1 MKEILSRNW
10 GLKLIS
16 LLCAF
21 FVWLAV
27 VNVANPVQT
36 KTREVP
42 VNVINGDIL
51 ERSNLTYEIV
61 GKKTAV
67 ISFQVKTKDNYKI
80 KPSDFRAYAD
90 LSDMYDVTGAIPIK
104 VEVVNNED
112 LIKDVAVKS
121 PEVLR
126 IQTEALQ
133 TKRFKLVAKTA
144 GAPADGYVPGDAV
157 ITPDTVDI
165 KGAASIIGHI
175 TSVGIVIG
183 VDGADSDV
191 SGTGKP
197 VFLDAN
203 GNELNI
209 GDSVRV
215 LGGDISYS
223 LQILKVKPLPLD
235 FVVTG
240 EVADGYR
247 YTGPESSLKEV
258 PVAGLKSALAALNTF
273 TIQSPELNITGATKD
288 KVVTVDL
295 KQFLPPNIRI
305 AGLNDTTIKVT
316 LKVEPLEDR
325 TYSIDTSGIAL
336 TGTSDQYSYHIT
348 DNTVQIKI
356 RGLKEDLD
364 TLTPDKMNLSL
375 DMTGAGPGTY
385 QKTIALVLDNAY
397 QVEGNPGCEIEV
409 EEKTAASAAAT
420 ASAEAEGK
428 PAEDDSDK
436 AESKSEKTDGKTESK
451 SEKTDGKSESKTEKT
466 DGKSESKAES
476 KAETKVEIKAES
488 KTNN

>member
-1 MKEILSRNW
+1 MKEKLTRNW

-42 VNVINGDIL
+42 VNVVNKDIL
-51 ERSNLTYEIV
+51 EKSNLTYEIL
-61 GKKTAV
+61 GKKTAI
-67 ISFQVKTKDNYKI
+67 ISFQVKAKDNYKI

-90 LSDMYDVTGAIPIK
+90 LSEMYQVTGAIPIK

-121 PEVLR
+121 PAVLR
-126 IQTEALQ
+126 IQTEKLQ
-133 TKRFKLVAKTA
+133 TKRFKLIAKTD
-144 GAPADGYVPGDAV
+144 GTPADGYVTGDAV
-157 ITPDTVDI
+157 LTPDSVDI
-165 KGAASIIGHI
+165 KGAESAIGRI
-175 TSVGIVIG
+175 TSVGIMID

-197 VFLDAN
+197 VFFDAL

-215 LGGDISYS
+215 LGGDIGYS
-223 LQILKVKPLPLD
+223 MQILKVKSLPLD

-247 YTGPESSLKEV
+247 YTGPDCSLKEI
-258 PVAGLKSALAALNTF
+258 PVAGLKSALASLNTF
-273 TIQSPELNITGATKD
+273 TIQSPDLNIDGATKD
-288 KVVTVDL
+288 KVVTIDL

-305 AGLNDTTIKVT
+305 AGLDDTTIKVT

-325 TYSIDTSGIAL
+325 TYSVNTGSIKL
-336 TGTSDQYSYHIT
+336 TGTSDQYSYHMA
-348 DNTVQIKI
+348 DDTVQLKI

-364 TLTPDKMNLSL
+364 TLTPDKMNLTA
-375 DMTGAGPGTY
+375 DMTGEGPGTY
-385 QKTIALVLDNAY
+385 QKTIGVVLDPAY
-397 QVEGNPGCEIEV
+397 QVEGSPSCQVEV

-420 ASAEAEGK
+420 ASAEAGSKETEE
-428 PAEDDSDK
+428 ADK
-436 AESKSEKTDGKTESK
+436 SVNNTEVKQETKTETK
-451 SEKTDGKSESKTEKT
+451 Q
-466 DGKSESKAES
+466 ES
-476 KAETKVEIKAES
+476 KAETKAAGAAAGKTDSKAAAATVKPNE
-488 KTNN
+488 

>member
-1 MKEILSRNW
+1 MKEKLTRNW

-42 VNVINGDIL
+42 VNVINEGIL
-51 ERSNLTYEIV
+51 EQSNLTYEIV

-90 LSDMYDVTGAIPIK
+90 LSEMYQVTGAIPIK

-126 IQTEALQ
+126 VQTEKLQ
-133 TKRFKLVAKTA
+133 TKRFKLIAKTD
-144 GAPADGYVPGDAV
+144 GTPEDGYVPGDAV
-157 ITPDTVDI
+157 ITPDSIDI
-165 KGAASIIGHI
+165 KGAESTIGHI
-175 TSVGIVIG
+175 TSVGIVID

-197 VFLDAN
+197 VFFDALGNKLD
-203 GNELNI
+203 I
-209 GDSVRV
+209 GSSVRV

-223 LQILKVKPLPLD
+223 QQILKVKPLPLD

-240 EVADGYR
+240 EVAPGYR
-247 YTGPESSLKEV
+247 YTGPECSLKEV
-258 PVAGLKSALAALNTF
+258 PVAGLKSALASLNTF
-273 TIQSPELNITGATKD
+273 TIQSPDLNIDGATKD
-288 KVVTVDL
+288 KMVTIDL

-325 TYSIDTSGIAL
+325 TYSVDTDNIKL
-336 TGTSDQYSYHIT
+336 TGTSDQYSYHIVA
-348 DNTVQIKI
+348 DTVQLKI

-364 TLTPDKMNLSL
+364 TLTPDKMNLTV
-375 DMTGAGPGTY
+375 DMTGEGPGTY
-385 QKTIALVLDNAY
+385 QRTIGLVLDNAY
-397 QVEGNPGCEIEV
+397 QIEDNPGCQVEV
-409 EEKTAASAAAT
+409 EEKTAVSASAT
-420 ASAEAEGK
+420 ASADA
-428 PAEDDSDK
+428 DDK
-436 AESKSEKTDGKTESK
+436 ETDGADKNGKNTETK
-451 SEKTDGKSESKTEKT
+451 QET
-466 DGKSESKAES
+466 
-476 KAETKVEIKAES
+476 KAETKQENKSETKIAGTAAGKSENKAAATTAVKAGE
-488 KTNN
+488 